1 MTDISNGT
9 KHDNNKSGINL
20 NFKVM
25 VVDLKAN
32 ELVLKAGDSNLS
44 FDDRIIDGKLILT
57 NQRVYFKT
65 KDEIHSMF
73 DLEILPSQIKEIIY
87 FNTMRIIPN
96 GLNIILKEG
105 KELRF
110 KLGNRNSWGQAL
122 NRIY

>member
-1 MTDISNGT
+1 
-9 KHDNNKSGINL
+9 
-20 NFKVM
+20 M

-65 KDEIHSMF
+65 KDDTHSMF
-73 DLEILPSQIKEIIY
+73 NLEILPSQIKEIIY
-87 FNTMRIIPN
+87 FNTMKIIPN

-105 KELRF
+105 KEFRF

>member
-1 MTDISNGT
+1 
-9 KHDNNKSGINL
+9 
-20 NFKVM
+20 M

-44 FDDRIIDGKLILT
+44 LGEQNVDGKLILT

-65 KDEIHSMF
+65 KDEELSTF
-73 DLEILPSQIKEIIY
+73 NLEILPSQIKEIIY
-87 FNTMRIIPN
+87 FNTLKIFPN

-105 KELRF
+105 RELRF
-110 KLGNRNSWGQAL
+110 KIGNRNSWGQAL

>member
-1 MTDISNGT
+1 
-9 KHDNNKSGINL
+9 
-20 NFKVM
+20 M

-44 FDDRIIDGKLILT
+44 FDDKLIDGKLILT

-65 KDEIHSMF
+65 NDENHSRF
-73 DLEILPSQIKEIIY
+73 NFEILPSQIKEIIY

-110 KLGNRNSWGQAL
+110 KIGNRNSWGQAL

>member
-1 MTDISNGT
+1 
-9 KHDNNKSGINL
+9 
-20 NFKVM
+20 M

-44 FDDRIIDGKLILT
+44 LEERNIDGKLILT

-65 KDEIHSMF
+65 KDEHHSMF
-73 DLEILPSQIKEIIY
+73 NLEILPSQIKEIIY
-87 FNTMRIIPN
+87 FNTLKIFPN
-96 GLNIILKEG
+96 GINIILKEG

-110 KLGNRNSWGQAL
+110 KIGNRNAWGQAL

>member
-1 MTDISNGT
+1 
-9 KHDNNKSGINL
+9 
-20 NFKVM
+20 M

-65 KDEIHSMF
+65 NDDNHSMF
-73 DLEILPSQIKEIIY
+73 NLEILPSQIKEIIY